1 MSDGVYGVHLVVT
14 RIAGKSTISDSYVS
28 SFVDE
33 VGISVPRVL

>member
-1 MSDGVYGVHLVVT
+1 MDGVHLVVT

-33 VGISVPRVL
+33 TRWDKCVARVL